1 MHEIF
6 VASLLLGLL
15 AGLLAGLF
23 GIGGGL
29 VIVPVLAML
38 FSAHNFP
45 SGLTL
50 IMAVATSLATIIL
63 TSTASVWAHHR
74 LGAVVWTQV
83 FRLTPGIMLGA
94 VLGAVLAKQIPA
106 DHLKIILAVF
116 LCYVGLQMA
125 LQTKPKTGLKPFSGL
140 MDFAM
145 AWLIGLFSAI
155 VGIGGG
161 TLTVPYL
168 VKGQMPMRNAVAV
181 SSACG
186 LPIALMGTL
195 SYAWL
200 GRTAAQLP
208 EASIGYIY
216 LPAFLGVGLASV
228 LTAPIGAWLAN
239 RLPAKQ
245 LKRYFSL
252 LLFIMAIKL
261 GYNPIDA
268 YLAAPLGGL
277 MHTFYDRL
285 DGLPNAIAGL
295 LVILFPAH

>member
-1 MHEIF
+1 MQEIF
-6 VASLLLGLL
+6 IACLLLGLI

-29 VIVPVLAML
+29 VIVPILAIL
-38 FSAHNFP
+38 FSVHNFP
-45 SGLTL
+45 SGLTM
-50 IMAVATSLATIIL
+50 IMAVATSLATIML
-63 TSTASVWAHHR
+63 TATASVWAHHR
-74 LGAVVWTQV
+74 LGAVIWRQV
-83 FRLTPGIMLGA
+83 FRLTPGIMLGS

-106 DHLKIILAVF
+106 DILKLILAVF
-116 LCYVGLQMA
+116 LFHVGIQMA
-125 LQTKPKTGLKPFSGL
+125 LQSKPKTGVKPLGGV

-145 AWLIGLFSAI
+145 AGLIGLLSAI

-186 LPIALMGTL
+186 LPIALMGSL

-200 GRTAAQLP
+200 GRTATQLP
-208 EASIGYIY
+208 EASFGYIY
-216 LPAFLGVGLASV
+216 LPAFLGVGVASV

-261 GYNPIDA
+261 GYNPLNS
-268 YLAAPLGGL
+268 YLVAPISGILQA
-277 MHTFYDRL
+277 
-285 DGLPNAIAGL
+285 LPSSGYALPTIR
-295 LVILFPAH
+295 